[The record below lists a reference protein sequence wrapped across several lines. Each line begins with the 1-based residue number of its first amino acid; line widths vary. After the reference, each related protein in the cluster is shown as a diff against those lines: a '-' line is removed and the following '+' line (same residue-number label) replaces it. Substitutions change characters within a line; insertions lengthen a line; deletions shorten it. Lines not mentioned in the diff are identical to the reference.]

1 MFFKYVIHVC
11 MIHAHGKSLK
21 RIVVVVAVVFVVVV
35 MIVNFQMA
43 VAKKNLL
50 TPLV

>member
-21 RIVVVVAVVFVVVV
+21 RIVVVAVVFVVVV